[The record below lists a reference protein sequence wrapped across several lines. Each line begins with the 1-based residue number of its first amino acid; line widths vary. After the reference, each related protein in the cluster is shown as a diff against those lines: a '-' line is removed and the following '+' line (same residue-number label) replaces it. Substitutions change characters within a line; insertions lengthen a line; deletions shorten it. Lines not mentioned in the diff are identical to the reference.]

1 MKLVSIARS
10 RSLPFIISTMLSLA
24 CANASA
30 NDANSVGIGATYNS
44 GIYFGQDDYTEPYP
58 FVDVSYG
65 GFFIKDKVVGWTAY
79 TRENISVAL
88 IAIQNE
94 YFLDVNE
101 IAEESKDIFVGISTR
116 DRAIEAGFLY
126 TYNSPVGAITW
137 EYFKDVSDTYGG
149 MHNIVRLA
157 RETGSPNGLTIT
169 PSIYVHY
176 FTSAFNDY
184 YFGVSGTE
192 NERGLA
198 IVRNRAVN
206 PRPNLTLIE
215 FEEFRPEFEGQNS
228 GHLGVDVWIKK
239 PYTQNIVGTLYL
251 GWEEVL
257 GEVKNSPLV
266 EDGARYTLRLGAEF
280 RF

>member
-1 MKLVSIARS
+1 MKQVSSFRS
-10 RSLPFIISTMLSLA
+10 RVHPLIIAFVISLIA
-24 CANASA
+24 GEASS
-30 NDANSVGIGATYNS
+30 NDFNSVGLGATYNT
-44 GIYFGQDDYTEPYP
+44 GIYFGQEDFIEPYP
-58 FVDVSYG
+58 LIDLSYG
-65 GFFIKDKVVGWTAY
+65 GFFIKDKIVGWTAY

-88 IAIQNE
+88 IATQNE
-94 YFLDVNE
+94 YFLDMNE
-101 IAEESKDIFVGISTR
+101 INEGSKDIYVGVGSR

-137 EYFKDVSDTYGG
+137 EYFKDVSNTYGG

-157 RETGSPNGLTIT
+157 RETGSPNGLSIT

-184 YFGVSGTE
+184 YYGVSGLE

-198 IVRNRAVN
+198 IVKNRAEN
-206 PRPNLTLIE
+206 PRPNLTSTE

-228 GHLGVDVWIKK
+228 GHLGIDVWIKK
-239 PYTQNIVGTLYL
+239 PYTKNIVGTLYL

-257 GEVKNSPLV
+257 GEVNNSPLV
-266 EDGARYTLRLGAEF
+266 EDTARYTFRLGAEY